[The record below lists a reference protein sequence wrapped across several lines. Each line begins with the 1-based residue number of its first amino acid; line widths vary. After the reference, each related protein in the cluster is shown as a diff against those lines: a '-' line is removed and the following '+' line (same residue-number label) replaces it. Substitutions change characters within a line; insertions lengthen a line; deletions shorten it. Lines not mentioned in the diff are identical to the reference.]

1 MGPADATETSN
12 AAAVESSSIPQW
24 AFHHHDSLEWSR
36 RDSLEHSRHRTDFES
51 LLFLGRGAFGVCRKV
66 KNRVDH
72 HVYCLKSILI
82 SSSNDTDY
90 ILREAQVLSSLPSHA
105 NVVRYYGAFVEK
117 LEVQQQEELLVGDD
131 GASDSWEDWTPTTA
145 SQDHE
150 QSKGDPVCH
159 LCQSS
164 YKDWEVSFEHWG
176 LIDAV
181 LQPHDLCIP
190 CYTKSVPPNSID
202 KISIRQQAVL
212 HDYLFILMEFCEFT
226 LPEALL
232 DAKDDMIIWNYF
244 GQAVQGVAHLHAQGV
259 IHRDV
264 KPPNIFVHQGI
275 VKIGDLGLASAGISM
290 SNSACTDESTM
301 SSSQASHSSQV
312 GTVLYTAPE
321 VSTGHYNQACDVYSL
336 GVVLVELWSTPFS
349 TAMERVDVLSRLKHG
364 ELPNVL
370 HPIAASLA
378 RTMVATDPTQRPT
391 CLEILETLTH
401 AGVWNGLQSSESQS
415 VSKLQAELI
424 KSQQETLR
432 LRKLLDQHNIP
443 Y

>member
-1 MGPADATETSN
+1 MVLPSNVAET
-12 AAAVESSSIPQW
+12 AAESSAIPQW

-51 LLFLGRGAFGVCRKV
+51 LRFLGRGAFGVCRKV

-105 NVVRYYGAFVEK
+105 NVVRYYGAFVER
-117 LEVQQQEELLVGDD
+117 LEVQQQEELLVGDV
-131 GASDSWEDWTPTTA
+131 GTSSSWEGDWTPTTA
-145 SQDHE
+145 TQDQE
-150 QSKGDPVCH
+150 SAKNDPVCH

-190 CYTKSVPPNSID
+190 CYTKSIPPNTID

-226 LPEALL
+226 LPEALV
-232 DAKDDMIIWNYF
+232 DAGDMTIWNYF
-244 GQAVQGVAHLHAQGV
+244 GQVVQGVAHLHAQGV
-259 IHRDV
+259 IHRDI

-275 VKIGDLGLASAGISM
+275 VKIGDLGLASAGISV
-290 SNSACTDESTM
+290 SSTESTT

-321 VSTGHYNQACDVYSL
+321 VSTGHYNQACDVFSL

-364 ELPNVL
+364 ELPNV

-378 RTMVATDPTQRPT
+378 RAMVATDPTQRPS
-391 CLEILETLTH
+391 CLEILETLTN